1 MAVINFLN
9 WLDGILWGT
18 PFLIFC
24 MVLGLYFMLRGGFF
38 PFRHFGHILKNT
50 VFEKATQND
59 KNGNGKISPY
69 RAFCIGLGGAV
80 GMGNISGVATSV
92 AVGGPGAIFWM
103 LVWAFFGMMLKMAEI
118 SLGLYYRRKDSNGK
132 YVGSAMDYME
142 RGIKGEQGKKIGGPL
157 SVLFAIGLFMQFTQ
171 GSGSYTVAE
180 TLNAS
185 FDFNIMAVGIIYTAF
200 VLFLIIRGENAIGRM
215 AEKIVPVMCAIYL
228 LGTVVIILMNITN
241 VPSMLVGIF
250 QGAFSGTA
258 AVGGFAGAAVSLA
271 IRQGVS
277 RSIYSNEAG
286 NGTSPLIHG
295 SADTVHPMRQG
306 LWGAVEVFGDT
317 IIVCMCT
324 GLAILVTD
332 VWSSGTRGA
341 ALGVLAFTEAFGL
354 FGKYFVGIMTIVFA
368 FTTSTTWY
376 LYYQNMLE
384 FLFKKWPTAQKIA
397 HRAFSVIFPLT
408 MVGVCAFIYFTGSD
422 AGLFW
427 TIVSIATAFPVFFN
441 GIALFLLRDKVW
453 ALLKDYKARYLGLGE
468 VDPNFHPFAEEDP
481 VVMEKI
487 QKNLR

>member
-1 MAVINFLN
+1 
-9 WLDGILWGT
+9 
-18 PFLIFC
+18 
-24 MVLGLYFMLRGGFF
+24 MLRGGFF

-185 FDFNIMAVGIIYTAF
+185 FGFNIMAVGIIYTAF

-271 IRQGVS
+271 IQQMCIRDRGGLHTTLSHPVTSSHMGV
-277 RSIYSNEAG
+277 
-286 NGTSPLIHG
+286 P
-295 SADTVHPMRQG
+295 D
-306 LWGAVEVFGDT
+306 
-317 IIVCMCT
+317 
-324 GLAILVTD
+324 D
-332 VWSSGTRGA
+332 VRRKMGITPGMIRVS
-341 ALGVLAFTEAFGL
+341 
-354 FGKYFVGIMTIVFA
+354 VGIEDVGDLIADFENALRVF
-368 FTTSTTWY
+368 
-376 LYYQNMLE
+376 
-384 FLFKKWPTAQKIA
+384 
-397 HRAFSVIFPLT
+397 
-408 MVGVCAFIYFTGSD
+408 D
-422 AGLFW
+422 
-427 TIVSIATAFPVFFN
+427 
-441 GIALFLLRDKVW
+441 
-453 ALLKDYKARYLGLGE
+453 
-468 VDPNFHPFAEEDP
+468 
-481 VVMEKI
+481 
-487 QKNLR
+487 